1 MFEKEVWN
9 ESMKQLMDAYLHA
22 KFDLLIAPVNVEG
35 DASIDKS
42 VVDSDIGFDIDIKVK
57 PKFREVI

>member
-1 MFEKEVWN
+1 MFEKKVWN

-35 DASIDKS
+35 VASLNKY
-42 VVDSDIGFDIDIKVK
+42 VVDSDIGFDIDIKVNQ
-57 PKFREVI
+57 KFNKHC